1 MFKKTVIIILGLF
14 AIPLV
19 SAKTLLI
26 VGDSISAG
34 FGIEQGKGWVALLE
48 QRLQT
53 QHYNYQVVNASI
65 SGDTTNN
72 GLTRMPALL
81 AEYKPAVVL
90 IELGGNDGL
99 RAIPPKQIQQNLSAM
114 VELAKQAKAE
124 VLLVGIELPPN
135 YGKQYLEKFI
145 AVFPA
150 VAKEQQ
156 VKLVPSIV
164 ANTGGN
170 SELMQADGV
179 HPNTKAQPIVLEDV
193 WKQLVALLIK

>member
-48 QRLQT
+48 QRLQA

-65 SGDTTNN
+65 SGDTTSN

-114 VELAKQAKAE
+114 VELAKRAKAE
-124 VLLVGIELPPN
+124 VLLIGIELPPN
-135 YGKQYLEKFI
+135 YGNQYLEKFI

-156 VKLVPSIV
+156 VELVPSIV

>member
-65 SGDTTNN
+65 SGDTTSN

-164 ANTGGN
+164 ANTGGH

>member
-65 SGDTTNN
+65 SGDTTSN

-99 RAIPPKQIQQNLSAM
+99 RAIPPKQIQQNLSTM
-114 VELAKQAKAE
+114 VELAKRAKAE

-135 YGKQYLEKFI
+135 YGNQYLEKFI

>member
-65 SGDTTNN
+65 SGDTTSN

-114 VELAKQAKAE
+114 VELAKRAKAE

-135 YGKQYLEKFI
+135 YGNQYLEKFI